1 MQINY
6 LKEKLE
12 KVEERQE
19 KMVKFENNPSKIMD
33 EAEGENGSEPM
44 SPLGKINFKSKNFV
58 YSKNF
63 H

>member
-19 KMVKFENNPSKIMD
+19 KMVKFENNPSKMSKIIVFVSLYD
-33 EAEGENGSEPM
+33 EEIFFLKVSKCPEH
-44 SPLGKINFKSKNFV
+44 SPEVSKI
-58 YSKNF
+58 
-63 H
+63 